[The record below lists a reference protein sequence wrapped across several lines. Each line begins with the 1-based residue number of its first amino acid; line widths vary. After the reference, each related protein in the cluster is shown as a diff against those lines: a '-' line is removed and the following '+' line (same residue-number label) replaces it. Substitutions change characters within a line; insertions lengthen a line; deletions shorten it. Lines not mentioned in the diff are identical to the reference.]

1 MLPLQHF
8 RAVRI
13 CRLACEGDAM
23 RDDDGD
29 PPSRGFIPELS
40 CDTSLARQIAD
51 AKISTSM

>member
-8 RAVRI
+8 RVVRI